1 MPGGKRMILS
11 KESLQSM
18 IEANEKL
25 SLAKDDKSEFFDEAY
40 LKDRVR
46 LKVELGC
53 FIGQRIGYLSGIETK
68 TIVNDDESVVAG
80 VRVIQRGLALIERV
94 KESTKNGYKHS
105 ESNEYF
111 DVENYCSYE
120 HILSEYRELFRYHDT
135 HLLAMVADM
144 NSYRNLAGIIAGTLI
159 ILERIGVDHIELK
172 ETFIE
177 LNQRAVNA
185 VVMK

>member
-1 MPGGKRMILS
+1 MILS

-18 IEANEKL
+18 IEENEEL
-25 SLAKDDKSEFFDEAY
+25 NLAKVDKSEFFDEAY
-40 LKDRVR
+40 LKDQIR
-46 LKVELGC
+46 LKVELGY
-53 FIGQRIGYLSGIETK
+53 FIGQRIGHLSGSETK
-68 TIVNDDESVVAG
+68 TKVNNDDSVVAG
-80 VRVIQRGLALIERV
+80 VRVIQQGFTLIERV
-94 KESTKNGYKHS
+94 KESVNNGYKHS

-120 HILSEYRELFRYHDT
+120 QILSEYRELFRYHDT

-177 LNQRAVNA
+177 LNQRAAEA